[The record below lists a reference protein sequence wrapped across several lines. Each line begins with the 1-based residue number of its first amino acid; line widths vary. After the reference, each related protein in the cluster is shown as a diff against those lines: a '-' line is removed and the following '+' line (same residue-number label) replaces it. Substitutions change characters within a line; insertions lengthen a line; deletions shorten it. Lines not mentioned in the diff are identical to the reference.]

1 VIDLK
6 RFSERFGIKAP
17 KEEFQVNSMD
27 DDLRNSLWNEFTLNF
42 YEPDKEIFL
51 GVARVLWTKFFK
63 YRLDELSVRIL
74 YQTYDKIKS
83 EFFKLDWDEVYDF
96 IEFIANINYLKAQ
109 NRINNFV
116 VNCNDILKEE
126 LSVYRFIDKVLTKIT
141 SEEEISE
148 IEEALSI
155 EEPFSIVA
163 HHLNDSLKFL
173 SDRKSP
179 NYRNSIKESIS
190 AVESIVQLI
199 TGEKK
204 STLGQAL
211 KKIEP
216 ELHPALKGAFEKLYG
231 YTSNAEGIRH
241 ALIKEPNLD
250 FEEAK
255 FMLVSCS
262 AFINYLKIK
271 MNKAGLSI

>member
-6 RFSERFGIKAP
+6 RFSERFGFKAP
-17 KEEFQVNSMD
+17 KEEFQVDSMD
-27 DDLRNSLWNEFTLNF
+27 DDLRNRLWNEVTLNF
-42 YEPDKEIFL
+42 YEPDKEFFL
-51 GVARVLWTKFFK
+51 RLARVLWAKFFK
-63 YRLDELSVRIL
+63 YRLDELNVRSL
-74 YQTYDKIKS
+74 YRTYERIRS
-83 EFFKLDWDEVYDF
+83 EFFKLDWDEVYEF
-96 IEFIANINYLKAQ
+96 IEFIANISYPRAQ
-109 NRINNFV
+109 NRINRFV
-116 VNCNDILKEE
+116 VDCNDILKEE
-126 LSVYRFIDKVLTKIT
+126 LSVYRFVDKVLTKIT
-141 SEEEISE
+141 SEEEIAE

-155 EEPFSIVA
+155 EEPYSIVA
-163 HHLNDSLKFL
+163 FHLNDSLKFL

-179 NYRNSIKESIS
+179 NYRNSVKESIS
-190 AVESIVQLI
+190 AVESMVQLI

-241 ALIKEPNLD
+241 ALIEEPNLD

-262 AFINYLKIK
+262 AFINYLKEK

>member
-1 VIDLK
+1 MIDLK
-6 RFSERFGIKAP
+6 RFSERFGFKAP
-17 KEEFQVNSMD
+17 KEEFQVDSMD
-27 DDLRNSLWNEFTLNF
+27 DDLRNSLWNEVTLNF
-42 YEPDKEIFL
+42 YEPDKEFFL
-51 GVARVLWTKFFK
+51 RLARVLWAKFFK
-63 YRLDELSVRIL
+63 YRLDELSVRLL
-74 YQTYDKIKS
+74 YQTYNRIKS

-96 IEFIANINYLKAQ
+96 IEFIANINYPRARNK
-109 NRINNFV
+109 IESFV

-126 LSVYRFIDKVLTKIT
+126 LSVYRFIDKILTKIT
-141 SEEEISE
+141 SEEEIAE

-155 EEPFSIVA
+155 EEPYSIVTF
-163 HHLNDSLKFL
+163 HLNDSLKFL

-179 NYRNSIKESIS
+179 NYRNSVKESIS
-190 AVESIVQLI
+190 AVESMVQLI

-241 ALIKEPNLD
+241 ALIEEPNLD

-262 AFINYLKIK
+262 AFINYLKEK

>member
-1 VIDLK
+1 MIDLK
-6 RFSERFGIKAP
+6 RFSERFGFKAP
-17 KEEFQVNSMD
+17 KEVFQVDSMD
-27 DDLRNSLWNEFTLNF
+27 DDLRNSLWNEVTLNL
-42 YEPDKEIFL
+42 YERDKEFFL
-51 GVARVLWTKFFK
+51 RLARVLWAKFFK
-63 YRLDELSVRIL
+63 YRLDELNVRTL
-74 YQTYDKIKS
+74 YRTYESIKS

-96 IEFIANINYLKAQ
+96 IEFIAKISYPRAQ
-109 NRINNFV
+109 NRIKRFV
-116 VNCNDILKEE
+116 VDCNDILKEE
-126 LSVYRFIDKVLTKIT
+126 LSVYRFVDKVLTKIT
-141 SEEEISE
+141 SEEEIAE

-155 EEPFSIVA
+155 EEPYSIVA
-163 HHLNDSLKFL
+163 FHLNDSLKFL

-179 NYRNSIKESIS
+179 NYRNSVKESIS
-190 AVESIVQLI
+190 AVESMVQLI

-241 ALIKEPNLD
+241 ALIEEPSLD

-262 AFINYLKIK
+262 AFINYLKVKMIK
-271 MNKAGLSI
+271 AKLSI